1 MVDDDGHELKVISI
15 FDTKKDKC
23 IIIHSCRK
31 AHDILNFVSYLFFRC
46 IHGVKKLWVLTCH
59 KLATFPIK

>member
-31 AHDILNFVSYLFFRC
+31 AHDILNFVSYLFLRC
-46 IHGVKKLWVLTCH
+46 IHGVKN
-59 KLATFPIK
+59 FGY